1 MYNKYLDASNCVYTD
16 TKENKMS
23 LNDYNS
29 KMPEFKVNQS
39 RNGFE
44 IRTDILGM
52 AKDIVEAE
60 YSAKFSG
67 WEMSTQRDKK
77 TGEVVST
84 VSMPEFPGI
93 EHVLATAEKM
103 YAFVSKK

>member
-29 KMPEFKVNQS
+29 KMPEF
-39 RNGFE
+39 
-44 IRTDILGM
+44 
-52 AKDIVEAE
+52 
-60 YSAKFSG
+60 
-67 WEMSTQRDKK
+67 
-77 TGEVVST
+77 
-84 VSMPEFPGI
+84 PGI